1 MRIAVTGANGF
12 VGSNLANY
20 FHTLGWETTAVVR
33 PGADS
38 GQIDPG
44 VQVRPVDYLSP
55 ADLASA
61 LANAEI
67 VVHNAGKT
75 RTRSFSEMLAANVV
89 VTRKVLEACNR
100 NPGCQRLIYISSQAA
115 SRPTPEL
122 RAVSEDESSAPVD
135 WYGRSKALSERIIR
149 AECAQAWTIVRPA
162 SVYGP
167 GERDFLQLFKSI
179 KSGVKFSL
187 GSRDQQLSLI
197 HISELCE
204 FLRLCCT
211 SANARNQL
219 FFASDGVAYSQ
230 SRFMVL
236 VEELLGKKA
245 LTLRIPQPL
254 AKLAGY
260 AGDLAESV
268 TGRTGLVNS
277 QKMKELLG
285 PNWVC
290 SNEKAR
296 GLLGWDPVP
305 DLEGKLRQTLDW
317 YIKQG
322 WL

>member
-20 FHTLGWETTAVVR
+20 FHALGWETAAIVR
-33 PGADS
+33 SGADT

-44 VQVRPVDYLSP
+44 VQVVPVDYFSP
-55 ADLASA
+55 TELASA
-61 LANAEI
+61 LASSEI
-67 VVHNAGKT
+67 VIHNAGKT
-75 RTRSFSEMLAANVV
+75 RTRSYAEMLAANVV
-89 VTRKVLEACNR
+89 VTRKVLAAFNH
-100 NPGCQRLIYISSQAA
+100 NPGCRRFIYVSSQAA
-115 SRPTPEL
+115 SRPTQEL
-122 RAVSEDESSAPVD
+122 RAVTEEETSAPVD

-149 AECAQAWTIVRPA
+149 AECAKEWTIVRPA

-179 KSGVKFSL
+179 KSGVNFSL
-187 GSRDQQLSLI
+187 GSQDQHLSLI

-204 FLRLCCT
+204 FLGLCCT
-211 SANARNQL
+211 RENARNQL

-230 SRFMVL
+230 SRFTAL

-245 LTLRIPQPL
+245 LTLKIPIPL

-260 AGDLAESV
+260 AGDLAETI

-277 QKMKELLG
+277 QKIKELLG

-290 SNEKAR
+290 SSEKAR
-296 GLLGWDPVP
+296 DFLGWEPVP
-305 DLEGKLRQTLDW
+305 SLEGKLRQTLDW
-317 YIKQG
+317 YIQQG